1 MKKATSTRLTR
12 KRAKAEAEQR
22 GEGELE
28 DSQTPEA
35 LKSSTVLN
43 RLKIVKKNKFSER
56 KFFTVVSDWTILKY
70 WRENRSEVS
79 TREIA
84 DNLSEE
90 IDHSSESIRDRIK
103 RYISKLKKID
113 EVLIEEEAKVS
124 SWG

>member
-70 WRENRSEVS
+70 WRENRGEVS